1 MESILSSIAD
11 APVSAAAKRR
21 AYELVLK
28 ILNNIVQ
35 AARNHDPNLSKFK
48 WVKSHN
54 GSPLR
59 ERVLSVSPL
68 FQELLEALGFRFRV
82 GRPPHVQ
89 SGNPQEYMVLEGP
102 VDVEAL
108 VSSAQFIEAVIC
120 SLPAGEEASPP
131 SAAAEAAEASPA
143 SPAASK
149 SGGSSDSA
157 QGSSA
162 PPERPVNS
170 CPRPSSSSSRRADPN
185 AELEAIRR
193 EQQERYRQR
202 GVGGS
207 AAARPS
213 STRGDGDG
221 NRDEDSGGGS
231 WFWQKLGNAQ
241 GQLSPQEQK
250 DLVQAANF
258 SERDIKKL
266 YKRFRALDTNHN
278 GELDP
283 HELFDVPEIAD
294 NPLVKRVLSIFD
306 TNGDGRVSFI
316 EFLVGLSKLAAGTDE
331 MQKTKFAFDVYDIN
345 KDGHISNGELF
356 AVMKMMVGNNLNDQQ
371 LQQLVDRTIVQA
383 DKDGDGMISFEEFRE
398 MVSHIDIADKLRVD
412 V

>member
-1 MESILSSIAD
+1 MAVLQRSNSEVAG
-11 APVSAAAKRR
+11 R
-21 AYELVLK
+21 A
-28 ILNNIVQ
+28 
-35 AARNHDPNLSKFK
+35 
-48 WVKSHN
+48 
-54 GSPLR
+54 
-59 ERVLSVSPL
+59 
-68 FQELLEALGFRFRV
+68 LE
-82 GRPPHVQ
+82 
-89 SGNPQEYMVLEGP
+89 
-102 VDVEAL
+102 
-108 VSSAQFIEAVIC
+108 C
-120 SLPAGEEASPP
+120 SY
-131 SAAAEAAEASPA
+131 SPA
-143 SPAASK
+143 V
-149 SGGSSDSA
+149 G
-157 QGSSA
+157 Q
-162 PPERPVNS
+162 
-170 CPRPSSSSSRRADPN
+170 RRLKHQA
-185 AELEAIRR
+185 
-193 EQQERYRQR
+193 
-202 GVGGS
+202 
-207 AAARPS
+207 
-213 STRGDGDG
+213 TM
-221 NRDEDSGGGS
+221 
-231 WFWQKLGNAQ
+231 GNAQ

>member
-1 MESILSSIAD
+1 M
-11 APVSAAAKRR
+11 
-21 AYELVLK
+21 
-28 ILNNIVQ
+28 
-35 AARNHDPNLSKFK
+35 
-48 WVKSHN
+48 
-54 GSPLR
+54 
-59 ERVLSVSPL
+59 
-68 FQELLEALGFRFRV
+68 
-82 GRPPHVQ
+82 
-89 SGNPQEYMVLEGP
+89 
-102 VDVEAL
+102 
-108 VSSAQFIEAVIC
+108 
-120 SLPAGEEASPP
+120 
-131 SAAAEAAEASPA
+131 
-143 SPAASK
+143 
-149 SGGSSDSA
+149 
-157 QGSSA
+157 
-162 PPERPVNS
+162 
-170 CPRPSSSSSRRADPN
+170 
-185 AELEAIRR
+185 
-193 EQQERYRQR
+193 
-202 GVGGS
+202 
-207 AAARPS
+207 
-213 STRGDGDG
+213 
-221 NRDEDSGGGS
+221 
-231 WFWQKLGNAQ
+231 GNAQ

-266 YKRFRALDTNHN
+266 YKRFRALDTNQN